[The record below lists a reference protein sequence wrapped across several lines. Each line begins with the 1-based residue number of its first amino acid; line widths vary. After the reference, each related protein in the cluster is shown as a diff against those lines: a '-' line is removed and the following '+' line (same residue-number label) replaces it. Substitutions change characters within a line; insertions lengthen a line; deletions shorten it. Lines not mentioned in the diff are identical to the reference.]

1 MVTYCLLIVAF
12 IFFVWGLILIV
23 KGWQGPPEDDIIALS
38 GLEEITEFPSIPA
51 AAIRPSV
58 SLPVPLK
65 SELEES
71 RVKVSLLEKEIAALE
86 EKAVQ
91 QARKDQE
98 EIVRLAAE
106 NSQFQKQIAE
116 QGLRLGRFEEKV
128 FGMQTEKEQLLLSH
142 ELVDDLKSKNQR
154 LQERC
159 EEGNVLL
166 RRLEDENRTLLAQ
179 AEEKDGQIQDVRK
192 NLELMQ
198 KSNNQK
204 LNEAHETIS
213 LLQVQ
218 KQEGDRARENMLNKE
233 LSEAM
238 SKLETLNQ
246 EKEDLSRA
254 KTDLENNLRHIK
266 EVNAHLLGRE
276 KILRHELTKNRAQAI
291 GWEKICGDFKTQIE
305 HAGSIAKD

>member
-23 KGWQGPPEDDIIALS
+23 KGWHGSPEDDIVALS
-38 GLEEITEFPSIPA
+38 GLEEITEFQSIPA
-51 AAIRPSV
+51 AASRPAG

-71 RVKVSLLEKEIAALE
+71 RVKVSLLEKEITALK
-86 EKAVQ
+86 EKTVQ
-91 QARKDQE
+91 QAQKDQE
-98 EIVRLAAE
+98 EIVRLAAG
-106 NSQFQKQIAE
+106 NDQFQKQISEHRAR
-116 QGLRLGRFEEKV
+116 QDQLEEKITA
-128 FGMQTEKEQLLLSH
+128 MQNEKEQLLLSH

-154 LQERC
+154 LQECC
-159 EEGNVLL
+159 EEGNESL
-166 RRLEDENRTLLAQ
+166 RRLEDENRTLLVK

-198 KSNNQK
+198 KINNQK

-238 SKLETLNQ
+238 SKLEMLNQ
-246 EKEDLSRA
+246 EKEDLLRA
-254 KTDLENNLRHIK
+254 KIDLEDNLRHIK
-266 EVNAHLLGRE
+266 GVNAHLLERE

>member
-1 MVTYCLLIVAF
+1 MVTYCLLIAAF

-23 KGWQGPPEDDIIALS
+23 KGWQGSPEDDIVALS

-51 AAIRPSV
+51 AAIRPAV

-65 SELEES
+65 SELDES

-106 NSQFQKQIAE
+106 NAQFQKQIAE
-116 QGLRLGRFEEKV
+116 QGSRLGRFEEKIA
-128 FGMQTEKEQLLLSH
+128 GMQTEKEQLLLSH
-142 ELVDDLKSKNQR
+142 ELVDDLKSKNQH

-159 EEGNVLL
+159 EERNESL

-179 AEEKDGQIQDVRK
+179 AEKKDGQIQDVRK

-198 KSNNQK
+198 KINNQK

-246 EKEDLSRA
+246 EKEDLLRA
-254 KTDLENNLRHIK
+254 KTDLEDNLRHIK

-276 KILRHELTKNRAQAI
+276 KVLRHELTKNRAQAI

-305 HAGSIAKD
+305 HAAPIAKD